1 MKKFALV
8 AAASGLM
15 LIGGAG
21 AAFAD
26 DCSGRDHTT
35 GTVLGAAGGA
45 AIGGLA
51 SHSVAGAV
59 IGGVAGGVAGN
70 AIDRAQDCTKI
81 ERRADLDRDQLDAY
95 RQGYEDRD
103 AQADSERQA
112 AYDQGYRDRS
122 VGAVPDYAPRMVV
135 APAPPPDGVTVIGH
149 EDDDY

>member
-1 MKKFALV
+1 MKRFALV

-15 LIGGAG
+15 LLGGAG

-70 AIDRAQDCTKI
+70 AIDRAQDCAKE
-81 ERRADLDRDQLDAY
+81 ERRADADYRDQQQAY
-95 RQGYEDRD
+95 NQGYEDR
-103 AQADSERQA
+103 AAEAARERQD
-112 AYDQGYRDRS
+112 AYDRGYGDR
-122 VGAVPDYAPRMVV
+122 VAQEEPAYLPRTVVVPASP
-135 APAPPPDGVTVIGH
+135 PADVTIY
-149 EDDDY
+149 DDDYP